1 MTLYVKPR
9 ECTYKKVLLGY
20 KSTVPIPPSHQTS
33 CAVILTHA
41 RAGDLIP
48 SLKPDTW
55 IDYSGTRQQVHYVRT
70 YYSIWSP
77 TKIPRHFIPVSVPA
91 NLLRFIHL
99 RDLVVLP
106 PDPGDA
112 VLQEADALEQ
122 RSLET
127 DAHIKYPNILLCYS
141 KLEFKYTW
149 KSSGSP
155 AMSSS
160 PFASGLSGWR
170 PRSAKVIGL
179 SLHFSIRFSNICSK
193 YSNWVY
199 VSLKKRTTFFVGSWR
214 LWALFFPPVSLK
226 GFQFVLKIRMHTGRC
241 GGLLIMCS
249 DLSSLFALWPP

>member
-1 MTLYVKPR
+1 MREIRAVALFDHCSTAGPFQYLAQASYTTLAMCQMVSATWEFKNEKPVRKITLYVKPR
-9 ECTYKKVLLGY
+9 KCTYQKKVLLGY

-41 RAGDLIP
+41 RAGDLVP

-70 YYSIWSP
+70 YYSTRSP
-77 TKIPRHFIPVSVPA
+77 TKIPRHIIPVSVPA

-112 VLQEADALEQ
+112 VLQEADSLQ
-122 RSLET
+122 KRSLET
-127 DAHIKYPNILLCYS
+127 DAHIKCPNILLCYS

-193 YSNWVY
+193 YSN
-199 VSLKKRTTFFVGSWR
+199 
-214 LWALFFPPVSLK
+214 
-226 GFQFVLKIRMHTGRC
+226 
-241 GGLLIMCS
+241 
-249 DLSSLFALWPP
+249 